1 MAQNGSLNKKK
12 LNLTEGLVK
21 SLVLRCIVWF
31 LSFILWFRYR
41 VTVKGIEKLNKTT
54 LNKTGGTLFLP
65 NHPTV
70 FVDPILAALTPY
82 PKFKVRPMIVEY
94 MYYLPVV
101 NWLMRFIDAI
111 PIPNFDVSSNSLK
124 RKKSEAIIT
133 KIIEDL
139 RRGDN
144 ILIYPSGRVKH
155 TALEIIGGASGV
167 HRILQEVPE
176 ANVVLMRTK
185 GLWGSSFSRALTGRT
200 PPMFK
205 TVLQGMKYTFKNLL
219 FFNPRRKVIIEM
231 EPAPPDFPWNA
242 SRVELNKWL
251 ENYYNRP
258 DGMSPQK
265 GKYPGESLMLIP
277 YSMWS
282 KKLPEAHEP
291 PAGIDAT
298 ISINDIPEDIKQKVL
313 RKVAEM
319 QGIPES
325 TIKPDMSFAS
335 DLGMDS
341 LDIAELVVF
350 LNDQFD
356 IEGVPAVE
364 LTTVSKMMAIASKKI
379 VVAPDV
385 EEEEKDISKWNRPV
399 SKKLAVIPEGDSF
412 PEVFLKTCE
421 NNSHKVACGDFRT
434 GVMTYRELK
443 LRAIL
448 LAEKFRHVPGKYIGV
463 LLPASV
469 GASLI
474 TLACQLAGKVPVM
487 INWTVGPRHLE
498 TVVKLSQVKAVYT
511 SWAFLDRLHNV
522 ELDGIED
529 ILITLEDFRKEI
541 SFFDKIQ
548 ALWRSKKSVS
558 SILKI
563 FNLDKLTGEEEA
575 VLLFTSGT
583 ESMPKGVPL
592 THHNIL
598 KNMRAGLQTLEVY
611 TDDVLY
617 AVLPPFHSF
626 GLFISLL
633 GVLAGIRTAY
643 FPDPTDGKRLAKNF
657 QKWKATIGC
666 FAPTFLKGMLKITE
680 IDQIKTMRLCITG
693 AEKAPRDMLQLLDK
707 FGKLPCF
714 LEGYGITECSPVLT
728 LTRPGKPLVGVG
740 QPLPGVELMIV
751 SLEDDTPLPVGQH
764 GLILARGPNIFKG
777 YLNPGL
783 SSPFATIEGKEWY
796 RTGDLGFLDEEGNLT
811 ISGRLK
817 RFIKVGGE
825 MVSLASIEDALLQMA
840 AKNGWPTSEEGPTL
854 AICAKELPN
863 EKPKIYLFSRFES
876 SVDEVNKSLKE
887 SGFSNLVKVTSVTQ
901 LPEIPV
907 MGTGKINYRA
917 LENSYLT

>member
-1 MAQNGSLNKKK
+1 M
-12 LNLTEGLVK
+12 
-21 SLVLRCIVWF
+21 
-31 LSFILWFRYR
+31 WFRYR
-41 VTVKGIEKLNKTT
+41 VTIKGHEKLNKKT
-54 LNKTGGTLFLP
+54 LNKPGGTLFLP
-65 NHPTV
+65 NHPSV
-70 FVDPILAALTPY
+70 FVDPILAALAPY
-82 PKFKVRPMIVEY
+82 PKYSVRPMVVEY

-101 NWLMRFIDAI
+101 NWVMRFVNAI

-124 RKKSEAIIT
+124 RKKSESII
-133 KIIEDL
+133 KGIIDDL
-139 RRGDN
+139 RKGDN
-144 ILIYPSGRVKH
+144 IMIYPAGRVKH

-176 ANVVLMRTK
+176 ANVVLIRTK

-205 TVLQGMKYTFKNLL
+205 TVLQGIKDVLKNLI
-219 FFNPRRKVIIEM
+219 FFTPRRKVIIEM

-258 DGMSPQK
+258 DGMTPQK
-265 GKYPGESLMLIP
+265 GKYPGESLILVP

-282 KKLPEAHEP
+282 KELPVAHEP
-291 PAGIDAT
+291 PAGIDAA
-298 ISINDIPEDIKQKVL
+298 ISIEDIPQDIQQKVL
-313 RKVAEM
+313 RKIAEM
-319 QGIPES
+319 QGIPEA

-341 LDIAELVVF
+341 LDTAELVVF

-356 IEGVPAVE
+356 IEGVPALE
-364 LTTVSKMMAIASKKI
+364 LTTVGKMMAIAAKKVI
-379 VVAPDV
+379 VAPDV
-385 EEEEKDISKWNRPV
+385 DEEEKDISKWKRHVPR
-399 SKKLAVIPEGDSF
+399 KLAAIPDGNTF
-412 PEVFLKTCE
+412 PEVLLKICHQK
-421 NNSHKVACGDFRT
+421 SHDIACGDFRT
-434 GVMTYRELK
+434 GVMTYKDLK
-443 LRAIL
+443 LRTIL
-448 LAEKFRHVPGKYIGV
+448 LAEKIRHVPGKYVGI

-469 GASLI
+469 GASMVA
-474 TLACQLAGKVPVM
+474 LACQLAGKVPVM

-498 TVVKLSQVKAVYT
+498 TVVKLSDVKVVYT
-511 SWAFLDRLHNV
+511 SWAFLDRLHNA

-529 ILITLEDFRKEI
+529 LLVTLEDLRKEI
-541 SFFDKIQ
+541 SLFDKLQ
-548 ALWRSKKSVS
+548 ALWRSKKSIN

-563 FNLDKLTGEEEA
+563 FNVDKLTGDEEA

-598 KNMRAGLQTLEVY
+598 SNHRAGLQCLEIY
-611 TDDVLY
+611 TDDILY

-626 GLFISLL
+626 GFYISTL
-633 GVLAGIRTAY
+633 GLLAGIRTAY
-643 FPDPTDGKRLAKNF
+643 FPDPTDGKRLAKGF
-657 QKWKATIGC
+657 EKWKVTIGC
-666 FAPTFLKGMLKITE
+666 FAPTFLKGMLKVTDTE
-680 IDQIKTMRLCITG
+680 QLNTMRLCVTG
-693 AEKAPRDMLQLLDK
+693 AEKAPQDMLQLLDK
-707 FGKLPCF
+707 FGKLHCF

-728 LTRPGKPLVGVG
+728 LTRPGKLVGVG

-751 SLEDDTPLPVGQH
+751 TPEDDKPLPQGQRGH
-764 GLILARGPNIFKG
+764 ILARGPNIFKG

-783 SSPFATIEGKEWY
+783 SSPFVTIDGKEWY
-796 RTGDLGFLDEEGNLT
+796 RTGDLGFLDEENNLT
-811 ISGRLK
+811 ISGRMK

-840 AKNGWPTSEEGPTL
+840 MKKGWPTAEEGPTL
-854 AICAKELPN
+854 AVCAKEVPN

-876 SVDEVNKSLKE
+876 TVDEVNKTLKE
-887 SGFSNLVKVTSVTQ
+887 SGFSNLVKVTAVTQ
-901 LPEIPV
+901 LPEIPI

-917 LENSYLT
+917 LESNYLA